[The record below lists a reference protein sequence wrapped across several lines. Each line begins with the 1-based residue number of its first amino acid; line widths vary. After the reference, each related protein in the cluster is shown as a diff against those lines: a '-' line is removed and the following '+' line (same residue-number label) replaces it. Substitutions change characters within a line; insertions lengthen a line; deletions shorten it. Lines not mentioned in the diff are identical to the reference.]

1 MCVLVRV
8 YAANKTLIDTQGYQ
22 ANLSHRTSYI
32 FGYNVERAAFSY
44 NYLHVYDLSVK
55 INENNAYII

>member
-1 MCVLVRV
+1 MPLI
-8 YAANKTLIDTQGYQ
+8 KLSLTLRDQ
-22 ANLSHRTSYI
+22 ANLSHHTSYI